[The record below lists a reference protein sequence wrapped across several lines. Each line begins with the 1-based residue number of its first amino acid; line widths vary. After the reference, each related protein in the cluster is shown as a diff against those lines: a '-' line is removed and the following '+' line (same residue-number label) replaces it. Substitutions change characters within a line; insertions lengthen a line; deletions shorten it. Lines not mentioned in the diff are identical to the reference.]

1 MCGVIRGWRNH
12 PEIYDWCRQNNL
24 ISDAEQGRWFD
35 KQSQDSSI
43 RMYSI
48 QAKGETGDP
57 KLIGVCGLT
66 DIDLVNRRAEFSLYI
81 APFLHGIGLG
91 TAALKLL
98 LGRGFDDLGLN
109 VIWGET
115 FRGNKALS
123 TFKKLGFTI
132 EGWRREFYFKQGGF
146 IDAALVSMTAEE
158 WYDSQS

>member
-1 MCGVIRGWRNH
+1 MCGVIRKWRNM
-12 PEIYDWCRQNNL
+12 PEIYEWCRQDNL

-35 KQSQDSSI
+35 NQNQDKSI
-43 RMYSI
+43 RMYSV
-48 QAKGETGDP
+48 QAKSKEGDP

-91 TAALKLL
+91 ETALKLL

-115 FRGNKALS
+115 FRGNKALKMFERVG
-123 TFKKLGFTI
+123 FKV
-132 EGWRREFYFKQGGF
+132 EGWRRDFYFKQGAF
-146 IDAALVSMTAEE
+146 LDAALVSMTREE
-158 WYDSQS
+158 WYGDEP